1 MDYLSKLFKDSP
13 WALFRNCACGAAA
26 ILGLYSLR
34 RIGYNWYI
42 GKYFKPKVYEGQFR
56 GCTNLFYYEYKLPI
70 TEISK
75 YFYRFFISI
84 YTNPGLN
91 PNMGKSMKYKWR
103 LWTFYFDDASKL
115 RNPADFR
122 TIIAA

>member
-1 MDYLSKLFKDSP
+1 MEYLLSLFKD
-13 WALFRNCACGAAA
+13 FRSLETLKKFSFGA
-26 ILGLYSLR
+26 ISLLGLYGLGK
-34 RIGYNWYI
+34 IGYNWYI
-42 GKYFKPKVYEGQFR
+42 GKYFKPKIYQGKFR
-56 GCTNLFYYEYKLPI
+56 NCKNLFYYEYKLPI

-115 RNPADFR
+115 
-122 TIIAA
+122 